1 MDLCRKRSTISVS
14 SNQKIRAIL
23 VITKK
28 INMIKQ
34 ILDLAVRV
42 DRRVEAIV
50 ADQIYKNHTKNDQLK
65 LG

>member
-1 MDLCRKRSTISVS
+1 
-14 SNQKIRAIL
+14 
-23 VITKK
+23 
-28 INMIKQ
+28 MIKQ